1 MLGSLFS
8 LQDLLIGSSFSE
20 TLVAVYQA
28 MQRHI
33 PGDGNLH
40 SLCHENLKSFLL
52 YFSLLLGTS
61 QKVAM

>member
-1 MLGSLFS
+1 MLGSFFS
-8 LQDLLIGSSFSE
+8 LEDLSSSFSE
-20 TLVAVYQA
+20 TLVTVNQT
-28 MQRHI
+28 MQRCI

-52 YFSLLLGTS
+52 YFSLLLGMS